1 MKPNTPL
8 TYQEFKLKN
17 LFQLA
22 CLLAANHSLNWD
34 HLPFA
39 QKYQGI
45 AKQLL
50 IKIFRKCGKCC
61 CLGQQFTEKSKKFE
75 GSGKNGN
82 LEEIA
87 DLDFLRTIDSG
98 YMIID

>member
-8 TYQEFKLKN
+8 TSEEFKSKN

-39 QKYQGI
+39 QKYYGI
-45 AKQLL
+45 AKQFLA
-50 IKIFRKCGKCC
+50 KNFCKCGKCC

-75 GSGKNGN
+75 GRGKNGN

-87 DLDFLRTIDSG
+87 DFDFLRSIDSG
-98 YMIID
+98 CMIID